1 MTRINLHGLIAF
13 EYGSNFD
20 INLRTPKDVIKALE
34 IQCAGITNR
43 FRELSKKRCNYQII
57 VDGKEINL
65 MDLNAMKIKPIEIDI
80 VPFIHGAFFF
90 LAPFFAA
97 AVTWISGN
105 LALVAAII
113 SVATAAI
120 SILTMPKPESQKPI
134 SVATRGSAGSFVF
147 SNKVNAASQ
156 GVPVP
161 VGYGRLLCGSQV
173 IMSTFKSFSVRV
185 RASDQMVKGNE
196 GQVVWNNSI

>member
-34 IQCAGITNR
+34 IQCVGITNR
-43 FRELSKKRCNYQII
+43 FRELAKKRCNYQII

-80 VPFIHGAFFF
+80 VPFIHGAFITA
-90 LAPFFAA
+90 LITVAI
-97 AVTWISGN
+97 TWISSN
-105 LALVAAII
+105 IALVSAII
-113 SVATAAI
+113 AVATAAI

-134 SVATRGSAGSFVF
+134 SVSTRGSSGSFVF

-185 RASDQMVKGNE
+185 RSNDQMVRGNE
-196 GQVVWNNSI
+196 GQSIWHNSI